1 MTTETERSRQ
11 ISELQADA
19 AGVVAQAEQG
29 PIEIRRY
36 RQAIA
41 YLESV
46 DQHREHRELDE
57 ALNRAI
63 WALDLARAMR
73 NVKQGD
79 FKRWERVATKLRAR
93 YPKP

>member
-1 MTTETERSRQ
+1 MTTEGERSRQ

-36 RQAIA
+36 REPVA

-46 DQHREHRELDE
+46 NQHREHRELDE

-73 NVKQGD
+73 NVKHGD
-79 FKRWERVATKLRAR
+79 FKRWERVAAKLRAR